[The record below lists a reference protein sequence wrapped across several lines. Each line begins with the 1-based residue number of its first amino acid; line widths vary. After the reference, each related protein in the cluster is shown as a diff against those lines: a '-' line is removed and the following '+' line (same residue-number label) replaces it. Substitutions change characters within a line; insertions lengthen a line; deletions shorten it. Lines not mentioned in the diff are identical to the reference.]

1 MATGYKHT
9 VICWLLR
16 CFIGC
21 CVCSLIGIPSS
32 NMLLVACSPHCL
44 ASLPPHPSLVWD
56 GYNTQPVVAQA
67 IVIMPTTIS
76 YQENNELCSL
86 MMLTVEIIN
95 YAICPCSHHKIIVFH
110 FLPRPIT
117 LHSLQFMLLL
127 IILAL
132 MKKKKP
138 QSKIILYFELYF
150 PYSQVVPGQSGTR
163 RVHVNI
169 YDNYWLL
176 ISPW

>member
-1 MATGYKHT
+1 MSWDTLQQVWGYLATGYKHT

-16 CFIGC
+16 CFIGR

-76 YQENNELCSL
+76 YQEKNNELCSL

-127 IILAL
+127 LIILAL
-132 MKKKKP
+132 MKKKSHNPK
-138 QSKIILYFELYF
+138 
-150 PYSQVVPGQSGTR
+150 
-163 RVHVNI
+163 
-169 YDNYWLL
+169 
-176 ISPW
+176 